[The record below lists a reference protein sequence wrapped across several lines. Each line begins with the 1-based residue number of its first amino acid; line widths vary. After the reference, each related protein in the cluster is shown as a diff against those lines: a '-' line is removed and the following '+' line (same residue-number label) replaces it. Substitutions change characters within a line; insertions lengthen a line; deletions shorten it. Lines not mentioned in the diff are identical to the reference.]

1 MPKLTVVVL
10 AAAFAGTASAG
21 WRDLKIDGSSEA
33 AFQQSL
39 EAFNQELSL
48 ERHQV
53 FTAALMD
60 IWLQGS
66 ADAKAAQREYT
77 VSDYR
82 AQLHGL
88 SYDEVVT
95 FIDPTGETAKQ
106 RYEEAK
112 HTKIRSPT
120 QPPVLA
126 MPPSR
131 SMPNNVQE
139 TTRRE

>member
-1 MPKLTVVVL
+1 MQRLTVVVL
-10 AAAFAGTASAG
+10 AVALAGTASAG
-21 WRDLKIDGSSEA
+21 WRDLKIDGSSAA

-39 EAFNQELSL
+39 EAFNQELSP

-77 VSDYR
+77 VSDYH

-95 FIDPTGETAKQ
+95 FTDPTGETAKQ
-106 RYEEAK
+106 RYEQAK
-112 HTKIRSPT
+112 RTKIPNPT
-120 QPPVLA
+120 QPVVLA
-126 MPPSR
+126 TPPPR
-131 SMPNNVQE
+131 SQPSNVQE

>member
-1 MPKLTVVVL
+1 MLKLTVVVF
-10 AAAFAGTASAG
+10 AVAFASTASAG
-21 WRDLKIDGSSEA
+21 WRYLKIDGSSEA
-33 AFQQSL
+33 ALQQSL

-66 ADAKAAQREYT
+66 ADAKSAQREYT

-88 SYDEVVT
+88 SYDGVVT

-106 RYEEAK
+106 RYEQ
-112 HTKIRSPT
+112 TKRTRIPT
-120 QPPVLA
+120 QPVVLA
-126 MPPSR
+126 TPPPR
-131 SMPNNVQE
+131 SQPANLLE